1 MTSFHSRPQLLI
13 GRADR
18 CGGQERTQRKRNQG
32 STGTAPFTWRVPP
45 TRSQFSQLQQ
55 GCFHKKLIVFLP
67 SPSILCHLENPDFTV
82 FKQSCPFLF
91 LFDPNAT
98 PLVFLEKDQTHQSW
112 IQSSGC
118 GCKMAS
124 AQANHMTA
132 QRRVGRTAR
141 ASSSP
146 NHCVQMANMMRG
158 QNLSALL
165 PEEALHFGES
175 LLGLITHTW
184 LLPSSQ
190 SRMGSSLRSLCMY
203 PQPLRLHT
211 QSFAEALFCPALPG
225 SCIQQCSALQ
235 QTHQNKAPA
244 GAKSLHG
251 FGSALIAHWLE
262 QAQF

>member
-32 STGTAPFTWRVPP
+32 STGTTPFTWRVPP

-158 QNLSALL
+158 QNSSALL
-165 PEEALHFGES
+165 PEEALHLGES
-175 LLGLITHTW
+175 LLGLITHTC

-190 SRMGSSLRSLCMY
+190 SRTGVLCVVFACIHTHQGCTHKALLRHY
-203 PQPLRLHT
+203 
-211 QSFAEALFCPALPG
+211 
-225 SCIQQCSALQ
+225 SALLCQALASSSAQLFSRHTKTKHQ
-235 QTHQNKAPA
+235 QELRA
-244 GAKSLHG
+244 SM
-251 FGSALIAHWLE
+251 ALALL
-262 QAQF
+262 